1 MNRPVNNSE
10 ATRKKATAARAAEP
24 FDFVAIVGQYES
36 PLLRYIGQ
44 LLGSNR
50 DGAEEAVQEAF
61 LRLHRQVSEHGRASI
76 ENLSA
81 WLFRVAHNLAIST
94 VRRRELER
102 RLREES
108 KDDPLADG
116 ADGEPVNAL
125 DVLVRK
131 EMCERAL
138 AELQML
144 PQKHKEVL
152 LLKIIQGF
160 SFREIGE
167 ITGLSVSHV
176 SYRMNQ
182 GLRELSRRLK
192 GAGLA

>member
-36 PLLRYIGQ
+36 PLLRYVGQ

>member
-36 PLLRYIGQ
+36 PLLRYVGQ

-144 PQKHKEVL
+144 PQKHKEVV

>member
-144 PQKHKEVL
+144 PQKHKEVV

>member
-10 ATRKKATAARAAEP
+10 ATRKKATAACAAEP
-24 FDFVAIVGQYES
+24 FDFAAIVGQYES
-36 PLLRYIGQ
+36 PLLRYVGQ